1 MQAALLQRTVLP
13 FKPHPVET
21 TQDEVFK
28 VLKAYMFTY
37 TEFQSVYALPV
48 HLSICCPYA
57 NGEYSALYI
66 KLLRSENYSPSTLE
80 YERITNLR
88 LLGNKCVVCYDAA
101 SVIEE
106 IKQYTLKRYEK
117 LMTTGSRRNT
127 ILYHKLFSTIF

>member
-1 MQAALLQRTVLP
+1 VHGVTQNHLKNNLMQATLHTSLIP

-66 KLLRSENYSPSTLE
+66 KLLRSDNYSPSTLE

-88 LLGNKCVVCYDAA
+88 LLGNKCVVCY
-101 SVIEE
+101 V
-106 IKQYTLKRYEK
+106 KRYEK
-117 LMTTGSRRNT
+117 LMITGSRRNT